1 MKYLIAILA
10 ILMLIGCSSKI
21 ISYDAMGN
29 KHIVTKSTED
39 TFHEQQAA
47 AWTGYYSAI
56 KNPPVIATIQQ
67 VDGTVITIN
76 SQVPPPSPVIR
87 QHKNQ
92 IIAPVAD
99 VLKYGVIGTT
109 VYGLGRVVA
118 GAAGDISVNNS
129 GDGTAVVDRS
139 DRIAS
144 DSVDKSSTTTDKS
157 DHSAVSDPT
166 VVNQPDPTIVTQPE
180 PTVVYQPEP
189 TIVTQ
194 PEPQPPIIIEKD
206 VVLVEPYIPNE

>member
-1 MKYLIAILA
+1 MKYLTSILA
-10 ILMLIGCSSKI
+10 ILMLMGCSSKI
-21 ISYDAMGN
+21 VSYDALGN
-29 KHIVTKSTED
+29 KHIVTKATED
-39 TFHEQQAA
+39 TFHEQQAV
-47 AWTGYYSAI
+47 AWTGYYGAI
-56 KNPPVIATIQQ
+56 KNPPVIATIRQ

-92 IIAPVAD
+92 IIAPVTD
-99 VLKYGVIGTT
+99 VIKWGVIGTAA
-109 VYGLGRVVA
+109 YGIVHGIA

-129 GDGTAVVDRS
+129 GDGTATVDRS

-166 VVNQPDPTIVTQPE
+166 VVNQPDPTIVYQPD
-180 PTVVYQPEP
+180 PTIVTQPEP

-194 PEPQPPIIIEKD
+194 PDPVIVEKD
-206 VVLVEPYIPNE
+206 VVVVEQPALSAAEE

>member
-1 MKYLIAILA
+1 MKYASSILA
-10 ILMLIGCSSKI
+10 IIMLMGCSSKI
-21 ISYDAMGN
+21 VSYDAMGN

-47 AWTGYYSAI
+47 AWAGYYSAI
-56 KNPPVIATIQQ
+56 KNPPVVATIQQ

-92 IIAPVAD
+92 IIAPVTD
-99 VLKYGVIGTT
+99 VIKWGVIGTAA
-109 VYGLGRVVA
+109 YGLFHGVA

-129 GDGTAVVDRS
+129 GDGTAIVDRS

-194 PEPQPPIIIEKD
+194 PEPQAPIIIEKD
-206 VVLVEPYIPNE
+206 VVLVEPYMPKE

>member
-1 MKYLIAILA
+1 MISIAIGAILA
-10 ILMLIGCSSKI
+10 IMFLAGCSSKI

-39 TFHEQQAA
+39 TFHEQQAT

-56 KNPPVIATIQQ
+56 KNPPVIATIRQ

-92 IIAPVAD
+92 IIAPVTD
-99 VLKYGVIGTT
+99 VIKYGIIGTAA
-109 VYGLGRVVA
+109 YGIVRGVA

-129 GDGTAVVDRS
+129 GDGTATVDRS

-144 DSVDKSSTTTDKS
+144 ESVNESTTTTDKS
-157 DHSAVSDPT
+157 DNSAVSDPT
-166 VVNQPDPTIVTQPE
+166 IVT
-180 PTVVYQPEP
+180 QPEP

-194 PEPQPPIIIEKD
+194 PEPVIVTQPDPIIVEKD
-206 VVLVEPYIPNE
+206 VVVVEPPALSATEE

>member
-1 MKYLIAILA
+1 MKYISAILA
-10 ILMLIGCSSKI
+10 IMFLMGCSSKI
-21 ISYDAMGN
+21 VSYDAMGN
-29 KHIVTKSTED
+29 KHIITKSTED
-39 TFHEQQAA
+39 TFHEQQAW
-47 AWTGYYSAI
+47 AWAGYYSAI

-76 SQVPPPSPVIR
+76 SQVPPPTPVIR

-92 IIAPVAD
+92 IIAPVTD
-99 VLKYGVIGTT
+99 VIKYGIIGTAA
-109 VYGLGRVVA
+109 YGIVRGVA

-180 PTVVYQPEP
+180 PTIVYQPDP

-194 PEPQPPIIIEKD
+194 PAPQAPIIIEKD
-206 VVLVEPYIPNE
+206 VVLVEPYMPKE

>member
-21 ISYDAMGN
+21 ISYDSMGN

-47 AWTGYYSAI
+47 AWAGYYSAI

-67 VDGTVITIN
+67 VDGTIITIN
-76 SQVPPPSPVIR
+76 SQVPPPAPVIR

-92 IIAPVAD
+92 IIAPVTD
-99 VLKYGVIGTT
+99 VIKYGIIGTAA
-109 VYGLGRVVA
+109 YGIVRGVT

-129 GDGTAVVDRS
+129 GDGTTVVDRS

-157 DHSAVSDPT
+157 DNSAISDPT
-166 VVNQPDPTIVTQPE
+166 VVNQPDPTIV
-180 PTVVYQPEP
+180 YQPEP

-194 PEPQPPIIIEKD
+194 PEPTIVTQPEPVIVEKD
-206 VVLVEPYIPNE
+206 VVVVEPPILPTTEE

>member
-1 MKYLIAILA
+1 MKSVSAILA
-10 ILMLIGCSSKI
+10 IMTLMGCSSKI

-39 TFHEQQAA
+39 TFHEQQSA
-47 AWTGYYSAI
+47 AWAGYYSAI

-76 SQVPPPSPVIR
+76 SQVPPPAPVIR

-92 IIAPVAD
+92 IIAPVTD
-99 VLKYGVIGTT
+99 VIKYGIIGTAA
-109 VYGLGRVVA
+109 YGIVRGVA

-129 GDGTAVVDRS
+129 GEGSVAVDRS

-144 DSVDKSSTTTDKS
+144 ESVNESATTTDQS
-157 DHSAVSDPT
+157 DNSAVSEPT
-166 VVNQPDPTIVTQPE
+166 VVNQPDPTIV
-180 PTVVYQPEP
+180 YQPEP

-194 PEPQPPIIIEKD
+194 PDPVIVEKD
-206 VVLVEPYIPNE
+206 VVVVEQPTLPAILE

>member
-1 MKYLIAILA
+1 MKYAIAIMA
-10 ILMLIGCSSKI
+10 IMLLVGCGSKI
-21 ISYDAMGN
+21 VSYDAMGN

-47 AWTGYYSAI
+47 TWAGYYSTI

-67 VDGTVITIN
+67 SDGTLITIN
-76 SQVPPPSPVIR
+76 SQVPPSAPVIR

-92 IIAPVAD
+92 IIAPVTD
-99 VLKYGVIGTT
+99 VIKYGIIGSAA
-109 VYGLGRVVA
+109 YGIVRGVA

-129 GDGTAVVDRS
+129 GDGTVAVDNS

-144 DSVDKSSTTTDKS
+144 DSVNESATTTDKS

-166 VVNQPDPTIVTQPE
+166 VIKQPDPTI
-180 PTVVYQPEP
+180 VYQPEP
-189 TIVTQ
+189 TIVT
-194 PEPQPPIIIEKD
+194 PPDPVIVEKD
-206 VVLVEPYIPNE
+206 VMLIEPYIPKE

>member
-1 MKYLIAILA
+1 MKYISAILA
-10 ILMLIGCSSKI
+10 IMFLAGCSSKI
-21 ISYDAMGN
+21 VSYDAMGN

-39 TFHEQQAA
+39 TFHEQQTA
-47 AWTGYYSAI
+47 AWAGYYSAI

-67 VDGTVITIN
+67 VDGTIITIN
-76 SQVPPPSPVIR
+76 SQVPPPAPVIR

-92 IIAPVAD
+92 IIAPVTD
-99 VLKYGVIGTT
+99 VIKYGIIGTAA
-109 VYGLGRVVA
+109 YGIVRGVA
-118 GAAGDISVNNS
+118 GASGDISVNNS
-129 GDGTAVVDRS
+129 GDGTVAVDRS

-144 DSVDKSSTTTDKS
+144 DSVSESVTTTDKS

-166 VVNQPDPTIVTQPE
+166 VVNQPDPTIVYQPD
-180 PTVVYQPEP
+180 PTIVTQPEP

>member
-1 MKYLIAILA
+1 MKYASSILA
-10 ILMLIGCSSKI
+10 IMMLMGCSSKI
-21 ISYDAMGN
+21 VSYDALGN

-47 AWTGYYSAI
+47 AWAGYYSAI
-56 KNPPVIATIQQ
+56 KKPPVIATIQQ
-67 VDGTVITIN
+67 IDGTVITIN
-76 SQVPPPSPVIR
+76 SQVPPPAPVIR

-92 IIAPVAD
+92 IIAPVTD
-99 VLKYGVIGTT
+99 VIKYGIIGTAA
-109 VYGLGRVVA
+109 YGIVRGVA

-129 GDGTAVVDRS
+129 GDGTAVIDRS

-166 VVNQPDPTIVTQPE
+166 VVNQPEPTIVT
-180 PTVVYQPEP
+180 QPEP

-194 PEPQPPIIIEKD
+194 PEPVIVEKD
-206 VVLVEPYIPNE
+206 VVVVEQPILPATEE

>member
-1 MKYLIAILA
+1 MKYVSSILA
-10 ILMLIGCSSKI
+10 ITMLMGCSSKI
-21 ISYDAMGN
+21 VSYDAMGN

-39 TFHEQQAA
+39 TFHEQQAT
-47 AWTGYYSAI
+47 AWAGYYSAI
-56 KNPPVIATIQQ
+56 KNPPVIATIRQ

-92 IIAPVAD
+92 IIAPVTD
-99 VLKYGVIGTT
+99 VIKYGIIGTAA
-109 VYGLGRVVA
+109 YGIVRGVA

-166 VVNQPDPTIVTQPE
+166 IVYQPDPTIVTQPE
-180 PTVVYQPEP
+180 PTF
-189 TIVTQ
+189 VTQ
-194 PEPQPPIIIEKD
+194 PEPVIVTQPDPIIVEKD
-206 VVLVEPYIPNE
+206 VVVVEQPALSATEE

>member
-1 MKYLIAILA
+1 MKYLTSILA
-10 ILMLIGCSSKI
+10 ILMLTGCSSKI
-21 ISYDAMGN
+21 VRYDALGN

-39 TFHEQQAA
+39 TFHEQQAV
-47 AWTGYYSAI
+47 AWTGYYGAI
-56 KNPPVIATIQQ
+56 KNPPVIATIRQ

-76 SQVPPPSPVIR
+76 SQVPPPAPVIR

-92 IIAPVAD
+92 IIAPVTD
-99 VLKYGVIGTT
+99 VIKYGIIGTAA
-109 VYGLGRVVA
+109 YGIVRGVA

-166 VVNQPDPTIVTQPE
+166 VVNQPVPTIVTQPE
-180 PTVVYQPEP
+180 PTIVYQPEP

-194 PEPQPPIIIEKD
+194 PEPQAPIIIEKD
-206 VVLVEPYIPNE
+206 VVLVEPYMPKE

>member
-1 MKYLIAILA
+1 MKYITSILA
-10 ILMLIGCSSKI
+10 IMILMGCSSKI
-21 ISYDAMGN
+21 VSYDAFGN

-47 AWTGYYSAI
+47 AWTGYYNVI

-76 SQVPPPSPVIR
+76 SQVPPPAPVIR

-92 IIAPVAD
+92 IIAPVTD
-99 VLKYGVIGTT
+99 VIKYGIIGTAA
-109 VYGLGRVVA
+109 YGIVRGVA

-129 GDGTAVVDRS
+129 GDGTAIVDRS

-144 DSVDKSSTTTDKS
+144 DSVDKSSTTTDTS
-157 DHSAVSDPT
+157 DNSAVSD
-166 VVNQPDPTIVTQPE
+166 

-189 TIVTQ
+189 TIVNQPDPVIVTQ
-194 PEPQPPIIIEKD
+194 PEPQVPIIIEKD
-206 VVLVEPYIPNE
+206 VVLVEPYIHNE

>member
-1 MKYLIAILA
+1 MKYVSAILA
-10 ILMLIGCSSKI
+10 IMMLMGCSSKI
-21 ISYDAMGN
+21 VSYDALGN

-47 AWTGYYSAI
+47 AWSGYYGAI

-76 SQVPPPSPVIR
+76 SQVPPPAPVIR

-92 IIAPVAD
+92 IIAPVTD
-99 VLKYGVIGTT
+99 VIKYGIIGTAA
-109 VYGLGRVVA
+109 YGIIRGVA

-129 GDGTAVVDRS
+129 GDGTATVDRS

-144 DSVDKSSTTTDKS
+144 DSVNESTTTTDKS
-157 DHSAVSDPT
+157 DNSAVS
-166 VVNQPDPTIVTQPE
+166 DPTIVTQPD
-180 PTVVYQPEP
+180 PV
-189 TIVTQ
+189 IVTQ
-194 PEPQPPIIIEKD
+194 PDPVIIEKD
-206 VVLVEPYIPNE
+206 VVFVEQPTLSATEE

>member
-1 MKYLIAILA
+1 MKYITSILA
-10 ILMLIGCSSKI
+10 IMMLMGCSSKI
-21 ISYDAMGN
+21 VSYDAMGN
-29 KHIVTKSTED
+29 KHVVTKSTED

-76 SQVPPPSPVIR
+76 SQVPPPAPVIR

-92 IIAPVAD
+92 IIAPVTD
-99 VLKYGVIGTT
+99 VIKYGIIGTAA
-109 VYGLGRVVA
+109 YGIVRGVA

-166 VVNQPDPTIVTQPE
+166 IVTQPE
-180 PTVVYQPEP
+180 PV
-189 TIVTQ
+189 IVTQ
-194 PEPQPPIIIEKD
+194 PEPVIITQPDPVIVEKD
-206 VVLVEPYIPNE
+206 VVVVEQPALSAAEE

>member
-1 MKYLIAILA
+1 MKYLIAIMA
-10 ILMLIGCSSKI
+10 IMMLMGCSSKI
-21 ISYDAMGN
+21 VSYDAMGN
-29 KHIVTKSTED
+29 KHIITKSTED
-39 TFHEQQAA
+39 TFHEQQAT
-47 AWTGYYSAI
+47 AWAGYYSAI

-76 SQVPPPSPVIR
+76 SQVPPPAPVIR

-92 IIAPVAD
+92 IIAPVTD
-99 VLKYGVIGTT
+99 VIKYGIIGTAA
-109 VYGLGRVVA
+109 YGIVRGVA

-129 GDGTAVVDRS
+129 GDGTVVVDRS

-166 VVNQPDPTIVTQPE
+166 VVNQPDPTIVYQPD
-180 PTVVYQPEP
+180 PTIVTQPEP

-206 VVLVEPYIPNE
+206 VVLIEPYIPNE